1 MVACAKNPL
10 DANISASQ
18 PYCDFQ
24 RLRNSDFW
32 FKFIY
37 NDMQT
42 FFIVDLCTFSLL
54 QQHERHRIF
63 FGTFVKP
70 KQGGV
75 VRTLS
80 LPSTVHGHNFR
91 RQISVHK
98 FPSTDNFRQH
108 SYTHDTHSCLR
119 CTRMNE
125 LKMAFQSIN
134 IFGGG
139 GGWYTL
145 RGRPQICGKPL

>member
-1 MVACAKNPL
+1 
-10 DANISASQ
+10 
-18 PYCDFQ
+18 
-24 RLRNSDFW
+24 
-32 FKFIY
+32 
-37 NDMQT
+37 MQT

-108 SYTHDTHSCLR
+108 SYTHDTHSCSR
-119 CTRMNE
+119 CARMNE
-125 LKMAFQSIN
+125 LKTLSPPVASYRFYCLMPDDFTRQRETPGGERAKVCNFTFCNRITVIGYIRRSYVN
-134 IFGGG
+134 LKGLSHGIFK
-139 GGWYTL
+139 L
-145 RGRPQICGKPL
+145 F